1 MLAVWG
7 CLKLKLG
14 LVSQLMLPAAGL
26 VQKQDFEAKKVRY
39 TYMYISMLL
48 FNMYFMC

>member
-14 LVSQLMLPAAGL
+14 LVSQLTLPAAGL
-26 VQKQDFEAKKVRY
+26 DRKQDFEAKKVRY
-39 TYMYISMLL
+39 THMHISMLL